1 MTIQAAT
8 RHFQV
13 SEKTIRRWIKQGKL
27 KADLVDGRYVVHLD
41 GQTAQTNDQTS
52 LIDQL
57 RSENEQLRGQLTR
70 RDGQI
75 DALTQQNDHL
85 TQVVAMSQKNA
96 AQLTEQLDTSRQM
109 LEDGLRHR
117 PWWRFWGRGR

>member
-8 RHFQV
+8 YHFQV

-41 GQTAQTNDQTS
+41 GQTDQTNDQAA

-57 RSENEQLRGQLTR
+57 RSENEHLRSQLTR
-70 RDGQI
+70 RDDTI
-75 DALTQQNDHL
+75 ESLAREIDHL
-85 TQVVAMSQKNA
+85 TQLLAVQTKTNALLTDRSQA
-96 AQLTEQLDTSRQM
+96 I
-109 LEDGLRHR
+109 EDIRHR
-117 PWWRFWGRGR
+117 PWWRFWR